1 MRIRKAKKEDLK
13 LLNKYLPV
21 EIPEFHENHLR
32 EQETGKSAWL
42 IAWIG
47 KKPVG
52 HIQLRFDGCKEKKV
66 RDNLR
71 NCSHIESLGVKEE
84 YRRKGIATKLINFAE
99 DLSRK
104 KRYTRIGLSVER
116 DNDFLKKL
124 YERRGYKDW
133 GKGTIIEK
141 WYELDKKGRKKLVK
155 EKCNYYIKGLK

>member
-1 MRIRKAKKEDLK
+1 LK
-13 LLNKYLPV
+13 
-21 EIPEFHENHLR
+21 
-32 EQETGKSAWL
+32 
-42 IAWIG
+42 
-47 KKPVG
+47 
-52 HIQLRFDGCKEKKV
+52 
-66 RDNLR
+66 

-84 YRRKGIATKLINFAE
+84 YRRKGIATKLINFTE

-104 KRYTRIGLSVER
+104 KGYTRIGLSVEK

-155 EKCNYYIKGLK
+155 EKCNYYVKKLK